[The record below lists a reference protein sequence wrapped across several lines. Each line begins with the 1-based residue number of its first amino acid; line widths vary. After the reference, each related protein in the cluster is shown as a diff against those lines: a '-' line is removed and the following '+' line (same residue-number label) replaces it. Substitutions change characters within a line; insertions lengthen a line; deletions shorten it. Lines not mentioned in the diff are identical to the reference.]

1 MTITFGTCNMKRV
14 VKASASEVNRNIDR
28 LRRYA
33 VADNTLVNTL
43 CYKLLDAMSSDPDIT
58 FEDAYDYYLTYVIW
72 EDGLYPDV
80 KSRLKELG
88 IWINDDDTIR
98 DVTDLYFNK

>member
-1 MTITFGTCNMKRV
+1 MKRV
-14 VKASASEVNRNIDR
+14 VKASAAEANRYINR

-33 VADNTLVNTL
+33 VSDNTVVDTL
-43 CYKLLDAMSSDPDIT
+43 CSKLVEVMDDDPEMT
-58 FEDAYDYYLTYVIW
+58 FEDAYGYLNYVIW

-88 IWINDDDTIR
+88 IWVSDDATIR
-98 DVTDLYFNK
+98 DVIDPYFNK

>member
-1 MTITFGTCNMKRV
+1 MKRV
-14 VKASASEVNRNIDR
+14 VKASAVKTDIIIDR

-43 CYKLLDAMSSDPDIT
+43 CYKLVDIMDNDPEMT
-58 FEDAYDYYLTYVIW
+58 FEDAYDYLDHVIW

-88 IWINDDDTIR
+88 IWVKDDYTIG
-98 DVTDLYFNK
+98 DVMY

>member
-1 MTITFGTCNMKRV
+1 MKRV
-14 VKASASEVNRNIDR
+14 VTASASRVKISINR

-33 VADNTLVNTL
+33 VSDNTLVDTL
-43 CYKLLDAMSSDPDIT
+43 CSKLVEVIDEQPDMT
-58 FEDAYDYYLTYVIW
+58 FEDAYDYLTYVIW

-98 DVTDLYFNK
+98 DVIDPYFNK

>member
-1 MTITFGTCNMKRV
+1 MKRV
-14 VKASASEVNRNIDR
+14 VKASASEVKRSINR
-28 LRRYA
+28 LRQYA
-33 VADNTLVNTL
+33 VSDNTLVDTL
-43 CYKLLDAMSSDPDIT
+43 CYKLVEVMDEDPDMT
-58 FEDAYDYYLTYVIW
+58 FEDAYDYLTTVTW

-98 DVTDLYFNK
+98 YVADPYFNK

>member
-1 MTITFGTCNMKRV
+1 MKRV
-14 VKASASEVNRNIDR
+14 VKASTSEVKISINR
-28 LRRYA
+28 LRQYA
-33 VADNTLVNTL
+33 VSDNTLVDTL
-43 CYKLLDAMSSDPDIT
+43 CSKLVEAMDEQPDMT
-58 FEDAYDYYLTYVIW
+58 FEDAYYYLAYVTW

-98 DVTDLYFNK
+98 DVTDPYFNK